1 MRWLVWLG
9 IRMRM
14 ENGTRVGKQMADQ
27 TVEGSYYHKSY
38 LADRHHEG
46 LNETQTAWSSGW

>member
-9 IRMRM
+9 IRMGM

-27 TVEGSYYHKSY
+27 TVERLDFQALQSERTIMDKSRKEIAY
-38 LADRHHEG
+38 
-46 LNETQTAWSSGW
+46 SS